1 MVDYYSILWRAV
13 SAPAARDARRRR
25 GIYDR
30 ARQTLVS
37 QMRARRPPA
46 TNEQIR
52 DELMELEAAIAQV
65 EAELTGAK
73 PAAAAAPER
82 DRNGE
87 IPAQP
92 SDAASGGLSGM
103 ALRRAQ
109 NLPARSWVILAV
121 VVAALAAGAFEYL
134 ATRAPKPA
142 PLAVTSETPAAP
154 AMPAAPAKTV
164 APAVPAAPAPV
175 PAAMKDGDL
184 APGTD
189 GGSSDA
195 DLSYVFRRQPVFYR
209 TLQPI
214 GTVIIDMGQHFL
226 YLIQPNN
233 VALRYGI
240 GVGEQ
245 CADLLGLRKVATMAE
260 WPQWQPP
267 PELIARK
274 LAKPSALPG
283 GPGNPFG
290 ARILQLDD
298 GKSGIHGTN
307 APKTIGTAA
316 IYGCIRLVNDDIVDL
331 YGRVKVSTPVIV
343 SN

>member
-1 MVDYYSILWRAV
+1 MVDYYSILSRAV

-46 TNEQIR
+46 TNAQIR

-65 EAELTGAK
+65 ETELTGAK
-73 PAAAAAPER
+73 PAAAVAPER
-82 DRNGE
+82 DRDAE
-87 IPAQP
+87 ILARP
-92 SDAASGGLSGM
+92 SEAAAGGFTETAFRL
-103 ALRRAQ
+103 AQ

-142 PLAVTSETPAAP
+142 PLAVTSETAKPATPVKTAAP
-154 AMPAAPAKTV
+154 AT
-164 APAVPAAPAPV
+164 PAPI

-184 APGTD
+184 APGID

-195 DLSYVFRRQPVFYR
+195 DQSYVFRRQPVFYR
-209 TLQPI
+209 TLQPV
-214 GTVIIDMGQHFL
+214 GTVSIDMGQHFL

-245 CADLLGLRKVATMAE
+245 CADLLGLRRVASMAE

-274 LAKPSALPG
+274 LAKPGALPG

-298 GKSGIHGTN
+298 SKSGIHGTN
-307 APKTIGTAA
+307 APKAIGAAA